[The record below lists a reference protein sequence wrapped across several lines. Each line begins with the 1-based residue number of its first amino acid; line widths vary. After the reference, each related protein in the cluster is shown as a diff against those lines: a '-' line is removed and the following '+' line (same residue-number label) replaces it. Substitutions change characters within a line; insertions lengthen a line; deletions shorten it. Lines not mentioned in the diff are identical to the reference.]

1 MTIIRRKHSS
11 RYASFPNSIWEDG
24 RIGVDEKGVLGYLL
38 SRPPNWSVH
47 LSQVGRVM
55 GVGKDRMQRIFRT
68 LIAAGYVTR
77 ETIRNENGS
86 FVALEYV
93 IRDKPAPVTD
103 ADDDAGDIARHAVAF
118 PPQPEYPAPA
128 DPAPARAAAYKGM
141 KILNTDYTKPSSY
154 TESSTA
160 ARARPPST
168 PPPVRSEALQSQI
181 AGRLG
186 RGDVAL
192 GWELLGELAPS
203 RLDQLTAQ
211 QRSGSLSEESLA
223 RVRLELMSRTPA

>member
-1 MTIIRRKHSS
+1 
-11 RYASFPNSIWEDG
+11 
-24 RIGVDEKGVLGYLL
+24 
-38 SRPPNWSVH
+38 
-47 LSQVGRVM
+47 M

-68 LIAAGYVTR
+68 LIAADYVTR
-77 ETIRNENGS
+77 ETIRNENGA
-86 FVALEYV
+86 FVALEYM
-93 IRDKPAPVTD
+93 IRDEPAPVTD
-103 ADDDAGDIARHAVAF
+103 VDDVAGDVVTDAGAF
-118 PPQPEYPAPA
+118 LPQPEYPAPA
-128 DPAPARAAAYKGM
+128 DPAPASAAAYKEM
-141 KILNTDYTKPSSY
+141 KKPNTDFTKPSSS

-192 GWELLGELAPS
+192 GWELLGELAPG

-211 QRSGSLSEESLA
+211 QRSGSMTEESLA
-223 RVRLELMSRTPA
+223 RVRLELMSRRAA

>member
-1 MTIIRRKHSS
+1 MTIIRRKHNS
-11 RYASFPNSIWEDG
+11 RYAAFPNAVWEDG
-24 RIGVDEKGVLGYLL
+24 RIGADEKGVLGYLL
-38 SRPPNWSVH
+38 SRPPTWKVS
-47 LSQVGRVM
+47 LSQVGYVM
-55 GVGKDRMQRIFRT
+55 KVGKDRMQRIFRS

-77 ETIRNENGS
+77 EVVRNETGVI
-86 FVALEYV
+86 VALEYV
-93 IRDKPAPVTD
+93 VRDEPEPVTD
-103 ADDDAGDIARHAVAF
+103 IDDEDADVVTESVPIL
-118 PPQPEYPAPA
+118 PQPEYPAPA
-128 DPAPARAAAYKGM
+128 DPALGKAAAYKEM

>member
-1 MTIIRRKHSS
+1 MTIIRRKHNS

-38 SRPPNWSVH
+38 SRPPNWAVH

-77 ETIRNENGS
+77 ETIRNENGA

-93 IRDKPAPVTD
+93 IRDEPAPV
-103 ADDDAGDIARHAVAF
+103 ADVDDVAGVVADAVAF
-118 PPQPEYPAPA
+118 LPQPEYPAPA
-128 DPAPARAAAYKGM
+128 DPAPARAAAYKEM
-141 KILNTDYTKPSSY
+141 KKPNTDFTKPSSY

-160 ARARPPST
+160 ARARPAST

-192 GWELLGELAPS
+192 GWELLGELAPG

-211 QRSGSLSEESLA
+211 QRSGTLTEESLA
-223 RVRLELMSRTPA
+223 KVRLELISRRAA